1 MYHVCLCG
9 DMLECVYRCG
19 CIFASDSC
27 IDVGVSL
34 RLIKCFTK
42 LEKTPA
48 LNPLF
53 KNAGKP

>member
-19 CIFASDSC
+19 CIFASDQMFHQA
-27 IDVGVSL
+27 G
-34 RLIKCFTK
+34 K
-42 LEKTPA
+42 KTPS